1 MGPQLGRIGIDSQPL
16 QLWMSAYH
24 AWLLVLTNTGG
35 LHQMHAVRF
44 HCALNTPGTF
54 ILLCPRPELRQEH
67 PLNLSI
73 SISGGKETNQ
83 DAPSNGE

>member
-1 MGPQLGRIGIDSQPL
+1 MGPQLGRIGIDSYTL
-16 QLWMSAYH
+16 VVRLSAYH
-24 AWLLVLTNTGG
+24 AWLLVSTKPVVYTKC
-35 LHQMHAVRF
+35 MPFAFTVRSVTQEPLF
-44 HCALNTPGTF
+44 
-54 ILLCPRPELRQEH
+54 LCPRPELRQEH